1 MTMGDEWYHWRGAE
15 RGGAGRGGSYNRLCL
30 VEHDRDI
37 GDVGERQVDQDEPGH
52 HLGKEGE
59 MSGREGGGGERVSD

>member
-1 MTMGDEWYHWRGAE
+1 VDRCRDGAI
-15 RGGAGRGGSYNRLCL
+15 GRGRVSYDRLRL
-30 VEHDRDI
+30 IKHDRDVR
-37 GDVGERQVDQDEPGH
+37 DVGERQVDQDEPGH